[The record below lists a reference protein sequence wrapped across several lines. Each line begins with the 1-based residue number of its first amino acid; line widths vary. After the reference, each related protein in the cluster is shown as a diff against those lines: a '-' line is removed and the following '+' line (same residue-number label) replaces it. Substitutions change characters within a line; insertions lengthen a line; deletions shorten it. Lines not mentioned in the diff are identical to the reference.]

1 MVVGVVVGAGR
12 PSSGDGSRR
21 AQALRSL
28 GARPELR
35 WEPPPAGVPAPP
47 GWPPPAF
54 PACPAFPAPPGPAV
68 SRCVARRSPER
79 TGRARRGA
87 GRAGMKRSL
96 LRLCRARD
104 KAAAASAYQGVVC
117 EADAASVASQDVF
130 KVRGR
135 QG

>member
-1 MVVGVVVGAGR
+1 MVVGVGS

-21 AQALRSL
+21 AQALRSR
-28 GARPELR
+28 GARPQLR
-35 WEPPPAGVPAPP
+35 WEPPPAGMPAPP
-47 GWPPPAF
+47 GCPPPAF
-54 PACPAFPAPPGPAV
+54 PAFPACRAFPAPPGPAV

>member
-1 MVVGVVVGAGR
+1 MVVVAGR
-12 PSSGDGSRR
+12 PSSGHDSRR

-35 WEPPPAGVPAPP
+35 WEPVPAPP